1 MAPRS
6 VPGLPSPASG
16 PVRLAVHGICKTFG
30 ATKAVDAVD
39 LVLHGGE
46 MLALVGANGAGKS
59 TLVKIICG
67 AIQADAGRIEV
78 SGRVAAQR
86 SVAEAQAAGIAVAHQ
101 QVAIIP
107 CLDGAENIMLGREP
121 RRRGL
126 IDNRAL
132 RSEASNLARQFGV
145 SIDLSRECSEL
156 SLGETKILDILKAI
170 GKSPAVLILDEPTAS
185 LSLAESRQLFGFL
198 ADLRRRGLAILFIS
212 HHMNEIFQHC
222 DRVAVMKDGR
232 KVFDGLVSSA
242 SPGEVVRL
250 MVGRTIEAT
259 DWSNHL
265 PPGDVVLKL
274 REGTIGPLAIPELV
288 LRRGEVVGV
297 AGVLGAG
304 QSALLERLAGVPH
317 HSRVAEIVLPGLSWL
332 PRSVG
337 EAIACGI
344 CLVADNRIENSLF
357 PGLDVREN
365 LASAALRGFSRGTFV
380 RSRAEASAAAEVIAQ
395 LRVKCAGPA
404 QDVMELSGG
413 NQQKVA
419 FGRWLLRT
427 VQAGERAPPLLLL
440 DNPTEG
446 VDVGAK
452 ADIYALIRDFARA
465 GAAVL
470 IASSEFA
477 ELVALCNR
485 VHCIAHGRL
494 RAAVPREFLTEDRLL
509 LEVA

>member
-1 MAPRS
+1 MTTPDAIPPR
-6 VPGLPSPASG
+6 AQK
-16 PVRLAVHGICKTFG
+16 LAVRGVCKSFA
-30 ATKAVDAVD
+30 ATRAVDDVD

-59 TLVKIICG
+59 TLIKIICG
-67 AIQADAGRIEV
+67 AIQADAGEIEILGKTV
-78 SGRVAAQR
+78 TLRTVAD
-86 SVAEAQAAGIAVAHQ
+86 AQAAGVAVAHQ

-126 IDNRAL
+126 IDSRAL
-132 RSEASNLARQFGV
+132 RREAQALARQFGV
-145 SIDLSRECSEL
+145 SVDLARECREL
-156 SLGETKILDILKAI
+156 SLGENKILDILKAI
-170 GKSPAVLILDEPTAS
+170 AKDPAVLILDEPTAS
-185 LSLAESRQLFGFL
+185 LSLAESRQLFSFL

-212 HHMNEIFQHC
+212 HHMNEVFQHC

-232 KVFDGLVSSA
+232 KVFDGPVANA

-259 DWSNHL
+259 DWSNHGA
-265 PPGDVVLKL
+265 PGEPVLTL
-274 REGTIGPLAIPELV
+274 RDAQVGPLSIPSLQ
-288 LRRGEVVGV
+288 LRRGEVVGI

-304 QSALLERLAGVPH
+304 QNALLERLAGVQHPSH
-317 HSRVAEIVLPGLSWL
+317 AAAVALAGLSRL

-337 EAIACGI
+337 EAVAAGI
-344 CLVADNRIENSLF
+344 CLVADNRVENSLF

-365 LASAALRGFSRGTFV
+365 LASAALPLFSRGAFV
-380 RSRAEASAAAEVIAQ
+380 RARAETKAAGGIIAQ
-395 LRVKCAGPA
+395 LRVKCAGPE
-404 QDVMELSGG
+404 QDIMQLSGG

-427 VQAGERAPPLLLL
+427 VQAGETAPPLLLL

-452 ADIYALIRDFARA
+452 ADIYALIRDFAHA

-477 ELVALCNR
+477 ELIALCNR

-494 RAAVPREFLTEDRLL
+494 GPAVQRDALTEDRLL